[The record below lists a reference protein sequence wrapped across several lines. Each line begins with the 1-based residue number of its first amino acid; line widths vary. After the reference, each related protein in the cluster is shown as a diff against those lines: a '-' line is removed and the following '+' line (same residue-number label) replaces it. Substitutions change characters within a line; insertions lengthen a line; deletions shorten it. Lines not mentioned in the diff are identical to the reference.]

1 MRILPAAFFLVAAV
15 VGSGAAG
22 RRSYETPPIPPP
34 IYQGVRYQSPV
45 YEAPH
50 YKAPVYGAPVY
61 HAPRYQSPFY
71 EYPVHHQLVY
81 QIPGISGPLPYSRRI
96 AARQLSGQ
104 NVAPELGS
112 RERLLG
118 ELVRGVAGD
127 ETPEVPDIQAGQLT
141 LIDGSGQET
150 DPMDEAPVEDV
161 PESGDHEE
169 ESFLK
174 VPVTSFPQSQVT
186 FVPESAATGEESA
199 EEEEESVES
208 VPDHHVIQFPDLTE
222 FEETVN
228 EIPVLDVPKFKA
240 TRLVLEL
247 GLPERETGEDAS
259 VQDVPEDSNEE
270 ENTEKSPVEEV
281 PEPQILQISESAE
294 QEPAQHVPEVQV
306 TLISGTTG
314 SGEDTDG
321 LEPVQDVPEV
331 QATEIPDT
339 TGYKEVI
346 DELEPIQE
354 VPEIQDAQAGP
365 GEDLDGMEPV
375 QDVPEVQTAEIPD
388 TTGSGEDTDGMEPD
402 QGVPEVETTEISDI
416 TGYREVID
424 ELEPIQE
431 VPEVQDAQAG
441 PGEEIEEEV
450 PVQVPEISST
460 IPTRWNPTLNV
471 PETRNVHIIE
481 AIGLNDAPVDYVP
494 ELQWTQEQE
503 SPVYYD
509 PDDVQEGTGEGVPV
523 LYLPNLAEEEVPVW
537 VKDMLVA
544 PKSKIIHISEDV
556 IQENSSKKHYNFYKI
571 I

>member
-354 VPEIQDAQAGP
+354 VPE
-365 GEDLDGMEPV
+365 
-375 QDVPEVQTAEIPD
+375 
-388 TTGSGEDTDGMEPD
+388 
-402 QGVPEVETTEISDI
+402 
-416 TGYREVID
+416 
-424 ELEPIQE
+424 
-431 VPEVQDAQAG
+431 VQDAQAG

>member
-365 GEDLDGMEPV
+365 GEDLDGLEPV

>member
-259 VQDVPEDSNEE
+259 VQDVPEDSNGE

-321 LEPVQDVPEV
+321 LEPVQDVPEI

-354 VPEIQDAQAGP
+354 VPEVQDAQAGP
-365 GEDLDGMEPV
+365 GEDLDGMEPD
-375 QDVPEVQTAEIPD
+375 QD
-388 TTGSGEDTDGMEPD
+388 
-402 QGVPEVETTEISDI
+402 VPEVETTEISDI
-416 TGYREVID
+416 IGYREVID

-431 VPEVQDAQAG
+431 VPEIQDAQAG

>member
-331 QATEIPDT
+331 QATEISDT

-365 GEDLDGMEPV
+365 GEDLDGLEPV

-471 PETRNVHIIE
+471 PETRKVHIIE